1 MGIDVWKKLFSCAMS
16 QIKQENIPKNSWSFG
31 GGTVLMHKFNHRM
44 SKDID
49 IFFLDKQLFSYVSPR
64 VNDALEDIMID
75 FVEQDNFTK
84 IYLQDGEID
93 FIFSP
98 QISKCKP
105 SLTTIEGK
113 SIYVDSP
120 VEIVAK
126 KIEYRAEEF
135 KARDIFDLSIVYFN
149 LRNSLLKNIFLNQD
163 KISSLKL
170 RIDQIEKS
178 EILEIELNNIYK
190 LPGADKIKG
199 KEFALCKDFIASMEK
214 QFEFDKKFSR
224 VRDTGLLR

>member
-1 MGIDVWKKLFSCAMS
+1 M
-16 QIKQENIPKNSWSFG
+16 
-31 GGTVLMHKFNHRM
+31 
-44 SKDID
+44 
-49 IFFLDKQLFSYVSPR
+49 
-64 VNDALEDIMID
+64 
-75 FVEQDNFTK
+75 
-84 IYLQDGEID
+84 
-93 FIFSP
+93 
-98 QISKCKP
+98 
-105 SLTTIEGK
+105 
-113 SIYVDSP
+113 
-120 VEIVAK
+120 
-126 KIEYRAEEF
+126 
-135 KARDIFDLSIVYFN
+135 
-149 LRNSLLKNIFLNQD
+149 LKNIFLNQD